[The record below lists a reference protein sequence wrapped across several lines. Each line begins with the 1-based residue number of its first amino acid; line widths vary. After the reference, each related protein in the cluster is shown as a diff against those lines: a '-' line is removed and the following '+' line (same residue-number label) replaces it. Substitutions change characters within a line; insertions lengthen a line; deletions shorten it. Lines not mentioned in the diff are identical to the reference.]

1 MTTLW
6 KAPNVSQIPLFGYC
20 AFLALF
26 LIAKNKY
33 ARECNTYGHDWYQ
46 EPRVHQTY
54 LQSKAALFSL
64 TPRCKDSDLGPAIGN
79 RLKQVVLTNHKA
91 NLNIKIIAFC
101 RILSHFSFF
110 WSKYDIYLLF
120 LQITSK
126 RARCLTLTK

>member
-101 RILSHFSFF
+101 HIFHSSGVNMTFIYFSY
-110 WSKYDIYLLF
+110 KL
-120 LQITSK
+120 
-126 RARCLTLTK
+126 RAKERGV